1 MNLLNIRYKSYF
13 ITIFIFLTIA
23 LITFFIIYNNIF
35 YRKKYEEKSIN
46 YNSTSDNLEDSII
59 TDIKITK
66 EVQEKEKITKEIKS
80 SRNKILLDDD
90 DSSSDEDDED
100 DEEEID
106 T

>member
-13 ITIFIFLTIA
+13 ITIFIFLTVA
-23 LITFFIIYNNIF
+23 LITFFIIYNNSF

-46 YNSTSDNLEDSII
+46 YNSTSDNLENSIT
-59 TDIKITK
+59 TDIKIMK
-66 EVQEKEKITKEIKS
+66 EIQEKEKITKEIKS

-90 DSSSDEDDED
+90 SSSDEDDED

-106 T
+106 P